1 MMASDSSYRIT
12 TEEAGNTPATPLLVG
27 VVAGEEVRRYGT
39 GGRAVPSSVTEIPL
53 AGGTTAPVLLATA
66 GLLSSGGATDPVSL
80 AVADNMSGML
90 SSTVLSSDPHF
101 QEWMTS

>member
-1 MMASDSSYRIT
+1 MGQA
-12 TEEAGNTPATPLLVG
+12 
-27 VVAGEEVRRYGT
+27 

-90 SSTVLSSDPHF
+90 SSTVLSSDPAAADVVVANLGILNFSFNIGAAGGLDCGKTIHLF
-101 QEWMTS
+101 SG